1 MASMPTAT
9 IPNGKPHASII
20 SVDAS
25 VWLLEGLFRLLLSCV
40 AFASLIYCYHF
51 AAQHAG
57 SFVQGTLVILI
68 ASVTNLPMGLYQLMK
83 GVYLLLKALMD
94 IVLAANES
102 LATWEEGGA
111 KQGSTSL
118 ESAPHL
124 WVSDEAWLSHFSIQS
139 ELDLA
144 QFSLVPNTLMDWKDL
159 PYPKYLNDMLATS
172 LLFHRIYSGTEILP
186 PNLARHVQQA
196 DVWLIRML
204 LLASA
209 ANLSLFWLGTNPWR
223 WLPIGILVATVAQ
236 ILRWIWIQTL
246 ATNMRARMLGCYK
259 TPIFWISQR
268 ILRKRLILLL
278 TQPFG
283 GPYAYLKKVRENGD
297 AAARISSLF
306 RLPPIVTTIFL
317 FLPLATWAANLVPM
331 ITGRWSVAL
340 PLGAAAMSLIAA
352 FFFFLL
358 HKISVYRQVN
368 IQQFPANIWV
378 FRYFADTIRRMYG
391 G

>member
-1 MASMPTAT
+1 MREFRPRHLGYSDSQRNESSYGPV
-9 IPNGKPHASII
+9 P
-20 SVDAS
+20 VD
-25 VWLLEGLFRLLLSCV
+25 ER
-40 AFASLIYCYHF
+40 
-51 AAQHAG
+51 
-57 SFVQGTLVILI
+57 
-68 ASVTNLPMGLYQLMK
+68 
-83 GVYLLLKALMD
+83 VYLLLKALMD
-94 IVLAANES
+94 IVLAVNES

-124 WVSDEAWLSHFSIQS
+124 WVSDEAWLSHFSTQS

-144 QFSLVPNTLMDWKDL
+144 QSSLIPNTLMTWKDL

-209 ANLSLFWLGTNPWR
+209 ANLSLFWLDTTPWR

-236 ILRWIWIQTL
+236 ILRWIWVQTL
-246 ATNMRARMLGCYK
+246 ATNLRARMLGCYK

-268 ILRKRLILLL
+268 ILRKRLVLLL

-306 RLPPIVTTIFL
+306 RLPPIITTIFL

-352 FFFFLL
+352 FFFFCYTKFPCTVRSIFSNSLP
-358 HKISVYRQVN
+358 ISGC
-368 IQQFPANIWV
+368 
-378 FRYFADTIRRMYG
+378 FAILPTPFAGCTGDDARRDKGSLGNLQASKYNRG
-391 G
+391 IKLTS